1 MKRLVQLTLRAPL
14 AAVLIA
20 AVLLFAPVAFAASA
34 AGAPAAGE
42 IGDHHA
48 PTDQKNVV
56 HFSGALMFWEYLT
69 FGIVLVVLG
78 GVVFPKL
85 LKQLNT
91 RQAGIKDALD
101 KADTVRAQAEVLLK
115 KHEDMMR
122 DAHKEAQKITEEA
135 RNAGKEAAVRIQQA
149 AEQASKELKER
160 SAREIELMRRKA
172 EGELR
177 DYAVE
182 LALQAGSKVLE
193 RSLSGDDHRRLAKE
207 AIAAAGAMKN

>member
-1 MKRLVQLTLRAPL
+1 MRAKTLLLLVAAVALAPAL
-14 AAVLIA
+14 AAAGDAEPAQHSVL
-20 AVLLFAPVAFAASA
+20 
-34 AGAPAAGE
+34 
-42 IGDHHA
+42 
-48 PTDQKNVV
+48 
-56 HFSGALMFWEYLT
+56 HFSENLMFWEYVT
-69 FGIVLVVLG
+69 FGIIFAVLG
-78 GVVFPKL
+78 IKVIPMM
-85 LKQLNT
+85 LKQLEV

-101 KADTVRAQAEVLLK
+101 KADEVRAQAEVLLK
-115 KHEDMMR
+115 KHEELIR
-122 DAHKEAQKITEEA
+122 NANVEAQKITDDA
-135 RNAGKEAAVRIQQA
+135 RNAGKEAAARIQQA

-160 SAREIELMRRKA
+160 SAREIELMRKKA

>member
-1 MKRLVQLTLRAPL
+1 MKRLAHTVLRTPL
-14 AAVLIA
+14 AAILLA
-20 AVLLFAPVAFAASA
+20 AVVLLAPAAFAASA
-34 AGAPAAGE
+34 GGGPAPGE
-42 IGDHHA
+42 VGDHHA

-85 LKQLNT
+85 LNQLNA

-101 KADTVRAQAEVLLK
+101 KADQVRSQAEVLLK

-122 DAHKEAQKITEEA
+122 DAHREAQKITDEA
-135 RNAGKEAAVRIQQA
+135 RNAGKEAAARIQQQAEA
-149 AEQASKELKER
+149 AAKEIKER
-160 SAREIELMRRKA
+160 SSREVELMRKKA
-172 EGELR
+172 ESELR

-182 LALQAGSKVLE
+182 LALLAGSRVLE
-193 RSLSGDDHRRLAKE
+193 RSLSSDDHRRLAKE
-207 AIAAAGAMKN
+207 AIAASAGMKN

>member
-1 MKRLVQLTLRAPL
+1 MRAKTLLLLVAAVALAPAL
-14 AAVLIA
+14 AAAGDAEPAQHSVL
-20 AVLLFAPVAFAASA
+20 
-34 AGAPAAGE
+34 
-42 IGDHHA
+42 
-48 PTDQKNVV
+48 
-56 HFSGALMFWEYLT
+56 HFSENLMFWEYVT
-69 FGIVLVVLG
+69 FGIIFAVLG
-78 GVVFPKL
+78 IKVIPMM
-85 LKQLNT
+85 LKQLAV

-101 KADTVRAQAEVLLK
+101 KADEVRAQAEVLLK
-115 KHEDMMR
+115 KHEELIR
-122 DAHKEAQKITEEA
+122 NANVEAQKITDDA
-135 RNAGKEAAVRIQQA
+135 RNAGKEAAARIQQA

-160 SAREIELMRRKA
+160 SAREIELMRKKA